1 MKGRKLV
8 AVVVVAIVVPLVII
22 AGCSGGLLIMFGAAI
37 GADTSGTGSYCQA
50 ENGGS
55 EELVVETTG
64 GEKMTLDST
73 RLANATQIILT
84 GREMGISAPGLKVAL
99 MTALAESGLRM
110 LANSTV
116 PESLDFPHEGV
127 GEDHDSVNPFQQ
139 RPSSGWG
146 TVKELMDL
154 RYATRA
160 FFGGPD
166 GPNDGSPQ
174 GLLDIEGWE
183 QMTPGE
189 AAQSVQVSKY
199 PDAYDKWEKAAETI
213 VSTVGGS
220 TTCENSGERISAD
233 ARTVAQ
239 QLVTALDNGTLS
251 APDAEANQIRNIANG
266 TATAD
271 CLTDIATLQVI
282 VYALKTFETATITS
296 LNRRC
301 TGETPGAGMASYH
314 WKGRAV
320 DFGALGGQASIGS
333 DANSVKLIQLLD
345 KIVPAGMAGVGQYEC
360 RTPSLYLQNFIQFED
375 PCTHLHIEIRTEN
388 QPLTSG

>member
-1 MKGRKLV
+1 MKGWKLV
-8 AVVVVAIVVPLVII
+8 TAIVAAIVIPLLIL
-22 AGCSGGLLIMFGAAI
+22 ASCSGGLLVMLGAAI
-37 GADTSGTGSYCQA
+37 GADTSGTGSYCRA
-50 ENGGS
+50 ENGS
-55 EELVVETTG
+55 TSELVVETTT
-64 GEKMTLDST
+64 GEKLTLDQT
-73 RLANATQIILT
+73 RIANAAQIILT
-84 GREMGISAPGLKVAL
+84 GREMGVSPFGLKVAL
-99 MTALAESGLRM
+99 MTALAESSLRM

-116 PESLDFPHEGV
+116 PESLEFPHEGV

-154 RYATRA
+154 RYASRA

-166 GPNDGSPQ
+166 GPNEGSPR
-174 GLLDIEGWE
+174 GLLDIDGWE

-189 AAQSVQVSKY
+189 AAQTVQVSKF

-220 TTCENSGERISAD
+220 ITCENGGGTISAD

-239 QLVTALDNGTLS
+239 QLTTALDNGTLT
-251 APDAEANQIRNIANG
+251 ADGPEAEQIRNMANG
-266 TATAD
+266 TATPD
-271 CLTDIATLQVI
+271 CLIDIATLQVI
-282 VYALKTFETATITS
+282 AYALETFKTAYVTS
-296 LNRRC
+296 LNRKC
-301 TGETPGAGMASYH
+301 TGERLGIGEASQH

-320 DFGALGGQASIGS
+320 DFGSLGGQASVGW
-333 DANSVKLIQLLD
+333 DANSLKFIQLLD

-375 PCTHLHIEIRTEN
+375 PCNHLHLEIRTEN
-388 QPLTSG
+388 QPLTFG